1 MVSNETLNRTDGVL
15 IMAGFHVGH
24 MGLHVPSIDEEMEF
38 LEKLGGS
45 VTGIDQMDNGTRV
58 AFVSMDG
65 ERHHTIALFE
75 DGEKLPSGNSRMRGT
90 GLHHIAMPVDSRD
103 DVDKWQKEL
112 EEKGVK
118 TAGPSIQ
125 GPEGGGLENGSG
137 SYSIFFQDPNGICFE
152 IYTGSMSVAEFK
164 TSKAASQ

>member
-1 MVSNETLNRTDGVL
+1 
-15 IMAGFHVGH
+15 
-24 MGLHVPSIDEEMEF
+24 
-38 LEKLGGS
+38 
-45 VTGIDQMDNGTRV
+45 MDNGTRV

-125 GPEGGGLENGSG
+125 GPEGWRAGKRQRQLFDLLPGPQRHL
-137 SYSIFFQDPNGICFE
+137 F
-152 IYTGSMSVAEFK
+152 
-164 TSKAASQ
+164 

>member
-1 MVSNETLNRTDGVL
+1 MDCRLGVL

-24 MGLHVPSIDEEMEF
+24 MGLHVPSIEEELEF
-38 LEKLGGS
+38 LEKLGG
-45 VTGIDQMDNGTRV
+45 TLTEIDEMDNGTRV

-75 DGEKLPSGNSRMRGT
+75 DGEKIPSGNSRLKGI
-90 GLHHIAMPVDSRD
+90 GLHHIAMPVESRG
-103 DVDKWQKEL
+103 DVDQWQRDL
-112 EEKGVK
+112 ENKGVK

-125 GPEGGGLENGSG
+125 GPLGGGLDNGSG

-152 IYTGSMSVAEFK
+152 IYTGSMSVSEFK
-164 TSKAASQ
+164 ASKAVAQ

>member
-1 MVSNETLNRTDGVL
+1 ML
-15 IMAGFHVGH
+15 IVAGFHVGH
-24 MGLHVPSIDEEMEF
+24 MGLHVPSIEEELMF
-38 LEKLGGS
+38 LEKLGG
-45 VTGIDQMDNGTRV
+45 TLTETDKMDNGTRV

-75 DGEKLPSGNSRMRGT
+75 DGEKLPNGNSRMKGA
-90 GLHHIAMPVDSRD
+90 GLHHIAMPVDSRN

-125 GPEGGGLENGSG
+125 GPKGGGLENGSG

-152 IYTGSMSVAEFK
+152 IYTGSMSITKFK
-164 TSKAASQ
+164 TSKAAVQ

>member
-1 MVSNETLNRTDGVL
+1 
-15 IMAGFHVGH
+15 MAGFHVGH
-24 MGLHVPSIDEEMEF
+24 VGLHVPSIEEELAF
-38 LEKLGGS
+38 LEKLGG
-45 VTGIDQMDNGTRV
+45 TLTETDKMDNGRRV

-65 ERHHTIALFE
+65 KRHHTIALFE
-75 DGEKLPSGNSRMRGT
+75 DREQLSSGNSRMQGT

-103 DVDKWQKEL
+103 DVNKWQKEL
-112 EEKGVK
+112 ESKGVQ

-125 GPEGGGLENGSG
+125 GPKGGGLENGSG

-164 TSKAASQ
+164 TSRAATK